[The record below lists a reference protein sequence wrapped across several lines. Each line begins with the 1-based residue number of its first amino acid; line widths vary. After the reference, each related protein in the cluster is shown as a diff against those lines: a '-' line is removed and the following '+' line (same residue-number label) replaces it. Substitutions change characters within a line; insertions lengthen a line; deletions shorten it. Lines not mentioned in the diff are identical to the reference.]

1 MKTKQIV
8 IASVVVIVLAFLV
21 FLNMPSQSDREIQ
34 IGGIFSLTGKAAPYG
49 EWIKNATELAIKDVN
64 ASGGVNGRLFTL
76 ISEDTQTDPKLAV
89 SAFQKLI
96 ALNKIQVATGFVS
109 SSEALACAPIAESSK
124 VVMITPIAGSP
135 ELKEAGDYVFRTRES
150 GDVQGYKIA
159 EYIFNDLGHKEAA
172 IIFENTANAV
182 GYKDS
187 FIEKF
192 TELGGK
198 IILSESYEEGQ
209 STFRG
214 IITKAESV
222 NAKAV
227 YVPGVAAIIGR
238 VLKQSKEL
246 GLNSEFFS
254 SAGIEDSVLFDIAG
268 SAAEGLIYTSSAFS
282 EDSSDEKIKTFVS
295 AYQDQYGSAPTAYAA
310 NAYDTIMLI
319 ADAIK
324 KQDSVDADKIKEFLY
339 QVKDYHGVSGKI
351 SFDSYGEVTKPV
363 MLKQVK
369 GHGFVVIGEK

>member
-1 MKTKQIV
+1 MNTKKIMT
-8 IASVVVIVLAFLV
+8 ASVVVIILIILVL
-21 FLNMPSQSDREIQ
+21 LNVPSQSNREIQ

-49 EWIKNATELAIKDVN
+49 EWVKNANELAIKDIN
-64 ASGGVNGRLFTL
+64 TRGGVNGRLFTL

-89 SAFQKLI
+89 AAFQKLI
-96 ALNKIQVATGFVS
+96 TLNKIKVATGFIS

-135 ELKEAGDYVFRTRES
+135 ELKDAGDYIFRTRES
-150 GDVQGYKIA
+150 GDVQGHKIA

-172 IIFENTANAV
+172 IIFENTANAI

-187 FIEKF
+187 FVEKF
-192 TELGGK
+192 TELGGE

-209 STFRG
+209 NTFRG
-214 IITKAESV
+214 IITKAKNV
-222 NAKAV
+222 NAKAI
-227 YVPGVAAIIGR
+227 YVPGVATIIGR

-254 SAGIEDSVLFDIAG
+254 SAGIEDPKLFDIAG
-268 SAAEGLIYTSSAFS
+268 DAAEGLIYTSSAFS
-282 EDSSDEKIKTFVS
+282 EDSTDEKIKAFVE
-295 AYQDQYGSAPTAYAA
+295 AYKDHYGSTPTAYAA

-319 ADAIK
+319 AEAIK
-324 KQDSVDADKIKEFLY
+324 KQGSVDADKIKQFLY
-339 QVKDYHGVSGKI
+339 QVENYHGVSGKI

-363 MLKQVK
+363 VLKQVK
-369 GHGFVVIGEK
+369 GHDFVIIGEK